1 MKNWDSIREEVMLK
15 ALKAKF
21 RDHSSLK
28 KTLLATDDRLI
39 VNDSENE
46 FWGCGKDGKG

>member
-1 MKNWDSIREEVMLK
+1 MLK

-21 RDHSSLK
+21 RNHDRSK
-28 KTLLATDDRLI
+28 DILLATGDRQI
-39 VNDSENE
+39 VNDSKNE

>member
-1 MKNWDSIREEVMLK
+1 MLQ

-21 RDHSSLK
+21 RNHDSLK
-28 KTLLATDDRLI
+28 DTLLATGDRQI